1 MLTVVVRSVADPD
14 FYVRLEPGVL
24 IEAKRFLFIQG
35 NVRNINKCAHYWH
48 VSFECIG
55 VHASKDVKYVA
66 TVIVKNHT
74 TSTQFT
80 ICPILQVPVIKIGD
94 DRYTLE
100 FADLMPHG
108 KEIP

>member
-1 MLTVVVRSVADPD
+1 MFTVVVRSVADSDLYIP
-14 FYVRLEPGVL
+14 LHPGVL
-24 IEAKRFLFIQG
+24 IEAKRFLFVQG
-35 NVRNINKCAHYWH
+35 NVRNIDKCADYRN

-55 VHASKDVKYVA
+55 VHASKDMKYTA

-80 ICPILQVPVIKIGD
+80 ICPILPVPVIKIGD
-94 DRYTLE
+94 ERYTLE